1 MFTEKEGDEG
11 FWRPQEFR
19 DSENR
24 TEGEIYNLFLL
35 APPDL
40 KT

>member
-1 MFTEKEGDEG
+1 MFTEKEGSEG

-19 DSENR
+19 DSEIAQK
-24 TEGEIYNLFLL
+24 GEIYNLFLL